1 MEKRKIKKQL
11 KKINRKFRKFN
22 KKFRRGWKWGYNVRW
37 HDLPP
42 YMRLAVIGG
51 YLGWLSTALFI
62 IFNVI

>member
-1 MEKRKIKKQL
+1 MKKM
-11 KKINRKFRKFN
+11 KKFRKFN

-37 HDLPP
+37 YDLPP